1 MLPLSN
7 YNASTHTNYL
17 TELLKS
23 VPVFSRG
30 QEPVRPMRT
39 LPSSFERLGWLPPED
54 PEQTRKYTGRR
65 TLLTSPNGLLLRVF
79 LGLAEGHRS
88 LSERR
93 II

>member
-23 VPVFSRG
+23 VPVFVRG

-39 LPSSFERLGWLPPED
+39 LPSSFERLG
-54 PEQTRKYTGRR
+54 
-65 TLLTSPNGLLLRVF
+65 
-79 LGLAEGHRS
+79 
-88 LSERR
+88 
-93 II
+93 